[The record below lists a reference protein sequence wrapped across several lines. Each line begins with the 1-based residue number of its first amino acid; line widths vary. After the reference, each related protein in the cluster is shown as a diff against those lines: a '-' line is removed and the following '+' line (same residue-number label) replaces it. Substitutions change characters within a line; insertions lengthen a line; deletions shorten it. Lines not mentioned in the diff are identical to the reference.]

1 MAQTARIP
9 QAQIPQARAYEVDQ
23 QVDQWEEHNAR
34 SLIELTCGVAEDARF
49 RARQVNLQLDQL
61 HLAQVTATAHRVS
74 RDRTVIAR
82 RPAGAIAVYVGLR
95 GDSLFEYEGGRRVV
109 HPGQLLVCDVD
120 QPFARDFG
128 HGLHELAVKVPRAA
142 FAAHTETAALT
153 TALTTPLVLEACD
166 PDDDPYARALARLVG
181 RAVAATVPVPA
192 DEQAVLELVAVLA
205 TGGRGSLPLAHRA
218 AARAFIDD
226 HLSDPGLSA
235 TAVAAGAG
243 ISERHLSR
251 LFAEAGTSVP
261 RHILG
266 RRLDLAHSML
276 THGMPAHVRIVDVAA
291 QCGFT
296 SMAHFAQAFKRRF
309 GATPGE
315 VRFGGAA
322 GPA

>member
-1 MAQTARIP
+1 MVR
-9 QAQIPQARAYEVDQ
+9 IPQARAYEVDQ
-23 QVDQWEEHNAR
+23 DVDQWEEHNAR
-34 SLIELTCGVAEDARF
+34 SLIELACVVDDAPF
-49 RARQVNLQLDQL
+49 RARQVNLQLEQL
-61 HLAQVTATAHRVS
+61 HLARVTATAHRVS

-82 RPAGAIAVYVGLR
+82 RPADAIAVYVGLR
-95 GDSLFEYEGGRRVV
+95 GDSLLEYDGGRRVV

-120 QPFARDFG
+120 RPFVRGFG

-142 FAAHTETAALT
+142 FEAHAGTASLT
-153 TALTTPLVLEACD
+153 SPLVLEARD
-166 PDDDPYARALARLVG
+166 RDDDPYARALARLVG
-181 RAVAATVPVPA
+181 RAVAAAVPVPA

-205 TGGRGSLPLAHRA
+205 TGGRRSSPLAHRA

-251 LFAEAGTSVP
+251 LFADAGTSVP
-261 RHILG
+261 RHILA

-276 THGMPAHVRIVDVAA
+276 THDVGGHVRIVDIAG

-296 SMAHFAQAFKRRF
+296 SMAHFSQAFRRRF
-309 GATPGE
+309 DATPGE
-315 VRFGGAA
+315 VRLGGGV

>member
-1 MAQTARIP
+1 MARIP
-9 QAQIPQARAYEVDQ
+9 WAQIPQAQSYEVDQ

-34 SLIELTCGVAEDARF
+34 SLIELTCGVAQDARF

-95 GDSLFEYEGGRRVV
+95 GDSLFEYDGGRRVM

-142 FAAHTETAALT
+142 FATHTETAT
-153 TALTTPLVLEACD
+153 LTTPLVLEARG

-205 TGGRGSLPLAHRA
+205 TGSRRSLPLAHRA

-226 HLSDPGLSA
+226 HLSDPSLSA
-235 TAVAAGAG
+235 TAVAAGAS

-251 LFAEAGTSVP
+251 LFADAGTSVP

-276 THGMPAHVRIVDVAA
+276 THGVPAHVRIVDVAA

-315 VRFGGAA
+315 VRFGAGAGA